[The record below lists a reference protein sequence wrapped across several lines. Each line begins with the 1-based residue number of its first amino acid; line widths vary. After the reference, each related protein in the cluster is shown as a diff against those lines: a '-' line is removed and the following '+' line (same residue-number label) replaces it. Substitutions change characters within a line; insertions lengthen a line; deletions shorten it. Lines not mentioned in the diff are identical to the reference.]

1 MAGNQCCIDSVATA
15 GEEGTEKSKHKHQ
28 PQYFMVVIQ
37 DFGVNIIISSSTA
50 SRSIILNNRLVLH
63 SQPLDVVLGFLGD
76 ELDSLQDVG
85 YVVDASL
92 LDVQDLR
99 GPVQIHH
106 AVS

>member
-1 MAGNQCCIDSVATA
+1 MGNGKHTHTQ
-15 GEEGTEKSKHKHQ
+15 GTFKKHFLLVMQ
-28 PQYFMVVIQ
+28 FMMMSQLFSAAPVSCVC
-37 DFGVNIIISSSTA
+37 
-50 SRSIILNNRLVLH
+50 H
-63 SQPLDVVLGFLGD
+63 SQPLDVVLGLLGD

-106 AVS
+106 SVS